1 MVDESSGSLKQIVE
15 TQFMFRIILY
25 VSDTHTRDT
34 LIASL
39 KPEFAAIN
47 SKRVGLQVK
56 ISRHRI
62 VFHLAAHDV
71 TALRAAAT
79 SLMRL
84 YSVADG
90 VLQLMVKKNE

>member
-1 MVDESSGSLKQIVE
+1 MVDESSDSPRQIGE
-15 TQFMFRIILY
+15 TPFMFRILLS
-25 VSDTHTRDT
+25 VSDAHTRDT
-34 LIASL
+34 LMASL

-56 ISRHRI
+56 ISQHRI

-90 VLQLMVKKNE
+90 VLKLKVKKNE